1 LPFQDGFLGSL
12 GELNPSFAFAVNSIR
27 VASAKIPGEFP
38 GAALSASEKSSFH
51 SPTLTSAQN
60 SSPGG
65 RGAGTIGW
73 IHQRQLERSI
83 LSARDAPQKAS
94 FRTNALKPDSTLNDL
109 TLSGAAEC
117 TDFPTSKSAFTS
129 KSGEC
134 CPAKR
139 IVPFKKCKKR
149 PIADD

>member
-38 GAALSASEKSSFH
+38 GAACRPQKSQVFIH
-51 SPTLTSAQN
+51 RLNFRCKTRALVAW
-60 SSPGG
+60 GG
-65 RGAGTIGW
+65 GTIGW
-73 IHQRQLERSI
+73 LHQRQLERLI
-83 LSARDAPQKAS
+83 LSARDALQKAS